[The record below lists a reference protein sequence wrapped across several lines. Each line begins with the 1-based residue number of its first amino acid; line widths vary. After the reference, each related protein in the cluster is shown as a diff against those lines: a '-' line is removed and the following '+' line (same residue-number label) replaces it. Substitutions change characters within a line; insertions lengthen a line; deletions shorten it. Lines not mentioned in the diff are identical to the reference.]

1 MPFFSFIKKYKSIR
15 ANFLYLAIIR
25 FLNITTKFFL
35 VAYLVRVF
43 GEKKFGLLT
52 WFESILQYFII
63 FVNFGFNIYGAKYI
77 VNYKENNIQLNKI
90 ISSIYFIKG
99 SIFVSS
105 FFILIILYFF
115 GTFTTNNT
123 ILFILLLSALGDLL
137 FPIWYFQGKENLK
150 ALIRTVVLSKGIL
163 IVATFCFINN
173 PYKLNLYVY
182 IFTICQILMGVLG
195 FLALKKDANFHF
207 ILPEKKILKSV
218 LSTAKFYFLGNVS
231 MLIYNALT
239 VFIIGLYFSMEKV
252 TAFDISLK
260 IIFLCILPFEILQA
274 VVLPTITK
282 SKNKKL
288 LKKMVLI
295 SLITGASI
303 YFFLNIFG
311 YNLLFLFGGEEMVKY
326 LSILKKLSFLALTVP
341 ATFMLGQCGL
351 VAFGIDKQYN
361 YSLTI
366 VAIIYVIIVFYLII
380 TQTISF
386 NKLLFLRVF
395 SDYLLFSFLIF
406 LAFKNNLFKL
416 SRSLK

>member
-1 MPFFSFIKKYKSIR
+1 
-15 ANFLYLAIIR
+15 
-25 FLNITTKFFL
+25 
-35 VAYLVRVF
+35 
-43 GEKKFGLLT
+43 
-52 WFESILQYFII
+52 
-63 FVNFGFNIYGAKYI
+63 
-77 VNYKENNIQLNKI
+77 
-90 ISSIYFIKG
+90 
-99 SIFVSS
+99 FVSS

-137 FPIWYFQGKENLK
+137 FPVWYFQGKENLK

-163 IVATFCFINN
+163 IVATFYFINS

-239 VFIIGLYFSMEKV
+239 VFIIGLYFSMEKI

-274 VVLPTITK
+274 VVLPAITK

-295 SLITGASI
+295 SLITGASV

-366 VAIIYVIIVFYLII
+366 VAIIYVIIIFYLII
-380 TQTISF
+380 TKTISF